1 MIWST
6 FLCQG
11 FFVISVREKRRRR
24 ETEFSHSCL
33 QQPRIELQGSIRWGS
48 CNETML
54 TITSTQTRQTMFGS
68 KERLFK
74 VKCLMF
80 FWSSAFF
87 LLFIHFLFILQLI
100 NINFLRVQSF
110 NLIHFKYYLSV
121 TICCTDRSSLI
132 FSEILAPWGRKRLPD
147 LFVRYHFQNWKT
159 YLPAA
164 NETSDGNSSASLSE
178 ISPMIL
184 RKWTES
190 EWSNCNN
197 ISKIIEF
204 SVKLWETL
212 TTLWNLTREKCGK
225 AEKMYAFKA
234 LIFTFELPRSKKG

>member
-1 MIWST
+1 
-6 FLCQG
+6 
-11 FFVISVREKRRRR
+11 
-24 ETEFSHSCL
+24 
-33 QQPRIELQGSIRWGS
+33 
-48 CNETML
+48 ML
-54 TITSTQTRQTMFGS
+54 TITSTQTRQTMFDS

-87 LLFIHFLFILQLI
+87 LLFTYCLFILQLI

-110 NLIHFKYYLSV
+110 NLIHFKYYLSA

-132 FSEILAPWGRKRLPD
+132 FSEILAPWGRKRLLD

-164 NETSDGNSSASLSE
+164 NKTSDGNSSASLSE

-190 EWSNCNN
+190 EWSNCSN

-204 SVKLWETL
+204 SAKLWETL

-225 AEKMYAFKA
+225 AEKMYALKA
-234 LIFTFELPRSKKG
+234 LIFTFELPRSKKKANFHYRLL

>member
-1 MIWST
+1 MK
-6 FLCQG
+6 LCWRPPKHDKRCLVPKSDYSKWNVSC
-11 FFVISVREKRRRR
+11 FFGVQL
-24 ETEFSHSCL
+24 FSFSL
-33 QQPRIELQGSIRWGS
+33 PIASS
-48 CNETML
+48 YCNC
-54 TITSTQTRQTMFGS
+54 F
-68 KERLFK
+68 
-74 VKCLMF
+74 
-80 FWSSAFF
+80 
-87 LLFIHFLFILQLI
+87 

-110 NLIHFKYYLSV
+110 NLIHFKYYLSA

-164 NETSDGNSSASLSE
+164 NKTSDGNSSASLSE

-190 EWSNCNN
+190 EWSNCSN

-204 SVKLWETL
+204 SAKLWETL

-225 AEKMYAFKA
+225 AEKMYALKA
-234 LIFTFELPRSKKG
+234 LIFTFELPRSKKKANFHYRLL

>member
-1 MIWST
+1 
-6 FLCQG
+6 
-11 FFVISVREKRRRR
+11 
-24 ETEFSHSCL
+24 
-33 QQPRIELQGSIRWGS
+33 
-48 CNETML
+48 ML

-87 LLFIHFLFILQLI
+87 LLFIHCLFILQLI

-164 NETSDGNSSASLSE
+164 NKTSDGNSSASLSE

-184 RKWTES
+184 RKWTE
-190 EWSNCNN
+190 WM
-197 ISKIIEF
+197 I
-204 SVKLWETL
+204 KLHQYFENYWVF
-212 TTLWNLTREKCGK
+212 C
-225 AEKMYAFKA
+225 KA
-234 LIFTFELPRSKKG
+234 LRNTNYSLEFKEGKMRKSWENVRV